1 MSTKKVKEAEAV
13 SEEVTQQSKL
23 AEAKR
28 ALSGVKM
35 ALKKKNKAR

>member
-28 ALSGVKM
+28 ALSGVLIPDLM
-35 ALKKKNKAR
+35 GLF